1 MTSYGVMVGK
11 FYVDHFMA
19 DHNVKI
25 IVLSSTRKDNINNKQ
40 PASSELWRSVEVTLS
55 CQ

>member
-1 MTSYGVMVGK
+1 MISYGVMVSK

-25 IVLSSTRKDNINNKQ
+25 IFIVLSSTRKDNINNKQ
-40 PASSELWRSVEVTLS
+40 PASSEL
-55 CQ
+55 